1 MRSLFAPVA
10 VLVIEDDPNVGEFL
24 RDFLQESS
32 YAPILCH
39 GVRQALDALSANP
52 DIRVGL
58 VDIHLTS
65 MTGFD
70 LLEHLKAQGTALEA
84 VMMTGRSS
92 CTPDLWRQAGELG
105 VHDILQKPMDHGR
118 LLAALVR
125 AVRAA
130 EQRQRITSLQN
141 RLDQPA
147 FPTPPVPTS
156 PASASPLLATTVSQ
170 QGDLSQAE
178 AILLERLVACAR
190 LRDEGTG
197 AHCQRVGRYVRLLA
211 DAIGLP
217 SAQSERLGWA
227 AMLHDLGKIG
237 VSDRLINKPGLLS
250 PEEMTLMRGH
260 AAIGHGL
267 LDGTQHPVLQL
278 AAEIALG
285 HHEHFDGSGYPQGL
299 RGEDIPLSARLT
311 ALCDVYDALRMQRPY
326 KARLDHQAAL
336 RVLLQGDGYSCP
348 RHFDP
353 VLLAAFARIEQQF
366 ARLFDQY
373 EDL

>member
-1 MRSLFAPVA
+1 M
-10 VLVIEDDPNVGEFL
+10 IEDDPNVGEFL

-32 YAPILCH
+32 YTPILCH

-141 RLDQPA
+141 RLDQQARSVTRLSVSAAMAEARTMMPA
-147 FPTPPVPTS
+147 
-156 PASASPLLATTVSQ
+156 AMPLE
-170 QGDLSQAE
+170 QGELSQAE
-178 AILLERLVACAR
+178 SILLERLVACAR
-190 LRDEGTG
+190 LRDDGTG

-211 DAIGLP
+211 DETGLP
-217 SAQSERLGWA
+217 PVLGEQMGWA

-237 VSDRLINKPGLLS
+237 VPDRLINKPGLLN
-250 PEEMTLMRGH
+250 PEEMIIMRGH

-267 LDGTQHPVLQL
+267 LEGTQHPVLQL

-348 RHFDP
+348 QHFDP

-366 ARLFDQY
+366 ARIFDHD